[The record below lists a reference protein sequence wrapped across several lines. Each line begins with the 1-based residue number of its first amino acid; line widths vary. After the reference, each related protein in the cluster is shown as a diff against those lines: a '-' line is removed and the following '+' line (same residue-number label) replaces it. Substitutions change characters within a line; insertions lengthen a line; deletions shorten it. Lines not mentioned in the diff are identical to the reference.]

1 MRGVHHASRT
11 NPIAAIATTIPP
23 ATGCAHGQRNELS
36 TASSTAR
43 AVCTRHNITTPE
55 KSSPAWVPR
64 AAAYE
69 SRPPLAA
76 IIGMA
81 QTRAP
86 MTAAPNAATR
96 SFRRNPSLGITSAS
110 PSRGAVRRSVCE
122 RTPTANPATN
132 APRINVREAPRRAIA
147 ETTSACAATA
157 AARPVMSLSGRSAV
171 NQKSGAHA
179 VTTVAHRARHSPASS
194 SLTEA
199 AVAAAGRPTSRP
211 RLTPVASSSLAEAA
225 GEGRLPSARKNAK
238 RNTMS
243 AAAREHA
250 PDREPA
256 RLREPHARRPKH
268 GGRRLSEGD
277 EDGISGRMG
286 LVLRDVEVG
295 DAEGEIDRVDVFERR
310 RQEPEVRRDE
320 QERERRQGRAHGRD
334 WNHTSRRRSASFR
347 LPRRYPRRSIVTWA

>member
-1 MRGVHHASRT
+1 M
-11 NPIAAIATTIPP
+11 I
-23 ATGCAHGQRNELS
+23 
-36 TASSTAR
+36 
-43 AVCTRHNITTPE
+43 
-55 KSSPAWVPR
+55 
-64 AAAYE
+64 
-69 SRPPLAA
+69 
-76 IIGMA
+76 
-81 QTRAP
+81 
-86 MTAAPNAATR
+86 AAPNAATR
-96 SFRRNPSLGITSAS
+96 SFRRNPSFGITSAR

-122 RTPTANPATN
+122 RTPTANPATK

-194 SLTEA
+194 SL
-199 AVAAAGRPTSRP
+199 PS
-211 RLTPVASSSLAEAA
+211 AS
-225 GEGRLPSARKNAK
+225 GLPSTLAGPRAAR
-238 RNTMS
+238 RRP
-243 AAAREHA
+243 AAQRAEEREEEHDERRPREHA

-256 RLREPHARRPKH
+256 RLRESHARRAKH

-320 QERERRQGRAHGRD
+320 QERERRKGCAHGQG